1 MSKEK
6 ENKYNTS
13 ANPPSGGE
21 GAKDSTSKAPPLA
34 NGGKGSSATV
44 TGKAFDWQLLKRIM
58 HYVKPYTSVF
68 VIAAFLTIFL
78 AVIALFQPILIQ
90 RTLDKYILANDYH
103 GLVFMVELMIGQLVV
118 QTIAQYYQTYLTN
131 SLGQSVIRDL
141 RKDVFNHITSLRLKY
156 FDRTPIGMLITR
168 TVSDLETI
176 ADIFSEG
183 LISIMGDM
191 LLVFAVIGYMLW
203 QDWKLAL
210 ITLIPMPFLFASTYV
225 FKEAIKSSFQEVRTQ
240 VAQLN
245 TFLAEHISGISV
257 IQYFSREEQEMRKF
271 KAVNLKYRDA
281 NIRSNWYYSIFFP
294 VVEILFAVCMALLV
308 WYGCKRILNDQQIH
322 AISASEGGITPGL
335 ITSFIVLLNMLF
347 RPIRQLADKF
357 NTLQM
362 GMVGADRI
370 FKVLDTD
377 EVATDDGKL
386 APSVLEGDIEFKDV
400 WFAYNDENWVLKNIN
415 FHIKP
420 GETLALVGAT
430 GAGKS
435 STINILNRFYDIGK
449 GSVTVDGY
457 DIREYKVDY
466 LRSKIATV
474 IQDVFLFTDTIG
486 NNISLN
492 NTQITREEIIK
503 AAKDVGAHEFIER
516 LPGGY
521 DYNVMERGATLSA
534 GQAQLISFIRALVY
548 NPAILVLDEAT
559 SSVDTETELLIQTAI
574 NKLMQGRTAIVIAHR
589 LSTIQN
595 ADKIIV
601 LDHGEIMESGT
612 HQELLRIENGY
623 YRKLYDLQF
632 NSAGIAK
639 PI

>member
-1 MSKEK
+1 
-6 ENKYNTS
+6 
-13 ANPPSGGE
+13 
-21 GAKDSTSKAPPLA
+21 
-34 NGGKGSSATV
+34 
-44 TGKAFDWQLLKRIM
+44 M
-58 HYVKPYTSVF
+58 HYVTPYNRTF
-68 VIAAFLTIFL
+68 IIATFLTIFL
-78 AVIALFQPILIQ
+78 AAVAIVQPILIQ
-90 RTLDKYILANDYH
+90 RTLDVNILGNDYD
-103 GLVFMVELMIGQLVV
+103 GLVFMIGLMIAQLVI

-131 SLGQSVIRDL
+131 ALGQSVIRDL

-183 LISIMGDM
+183 LISIMGDL
-191 LLVFAVIGYMLW
+191 LLVVAVIGIMLY

-210 ITLIPMPFLFASTYV
+210 ITLIPMPLLFASTYV

-245 TFLAEHISGISV
+245 TFLAEHISGIGI
-257 IQYFSREEQEMRKF
+257 IQYFAREEQEMRKF
-271 KAVNLKYRDA
+271 KAVNMKYRDA

-294 VVEILFAVCMALLV
+294 VVEILFAICMALLV
-308 WYGCKRILNDQQIH
+308 WYGCKRILNDQQMH
-322 AISASEGGITPGL
+322 ALSASPNGITPGV
-335 ITSFIVLLNMLF
+335 ITGFIVLLNMLF

-377 EVATDDGKL
+377 EVAIDDGKL
-386 APSVLEGDIEFKDV
+386 APETLQGEIEFNNV
-400 WFAYNDENWVLKNIN
+400 WFAYNDENWVLKDIN
-415 FHIKP
+415 FHVKP

-449 GSVTVDGY
+449 GEVKVDGH

-492 NTQITREEIIK
+492 NTDITREEIIA

-559 SSVDTETELLIQTAI
+559 SSVDTETELLIQNAI
-574 NKLMQGRTAIVIAHR
+574 SKLMQGRTAIVIAHR

-601 LDHGEIMESGT
+601 LDHGEIKEMGT
-612 HQELLRIENGY
+612 HQELLRMDNGY

-639 PI
+639 PL

>member
-1 MSKEK
+1 MQK
-6 ENKYNTS
+6 
-13 ANPPSGGE
+13 
-21 GAKDSTSKAPPLA
+21 
-34 NGGKGSSATV
+34 
-44 TGKAFDWQLLKRIM
+44 
-58 HYVKPYTSVF
+58 
-68 VIAAFLTIFL
+68 
-78 AVIALFQPILIQ
+78 
-90 RTLDKYILANDYH
+90 TLDDYILKDNYG
-103 GLVFMVELMIGQLVV
+103 GLLFMVELMIGMLII
-118 QTIAQYYQTYLTN
+118 QTIAQYYQTFLTN

-141 RKDVFNHITSLRLKY
+141 RIDVFNHITSLRLKY
-156 FDRTPIGMLITR
+156 FDRTPIGILITR

-191 LLVFAVIGYMLW
+191 LLLITVIGYMLFR
-203 QDWKLAL
+203 DWKLAL
-210 ITLIPMPFLFASTYV
+210 ITLTPMPLLFVSTYV

-245 TFLAEHISGISV
+245 TFLAEHISGISI
-257 IQYFSREEQEMRKF
+257 IQVFAREDQEMRKF
-271 KAVNLKYRDA
+271 KAVNKKYRDA

-294 VVEILFAVCMALLV
+294 VVEILFAFCIGLLV
-308 WYGCKRILNDQQIH
+308 WYGCKRILSDQEMK
-322 AISASEGGITPGL
+322 AISTSPKGITRGVIL
-335 ITSFIVLLNMLF
+335 EFILYLNILF

-377 EVATDDGKL
+377 EVAINTGKL
-386 APSVLEGDIEFKDV
+386 KPANLLGEIEFKNV
-400 WFAYNDENWVLKNIN
+400 WFAYNDENWVLKNIS
-415 FHIKP
+415 FHVKP
-420 GETLALVGAT
+420 GKTLALVGAT

-435 STINILNRFYDIGK
+435 STINILNRFYEIAK
-449 GSVTVDGY
+449 GSVLVDGI
-457 DIREYKVDY
+457 DIREYDVKY
-466 LRSKIATV
+466 LRARIATV
-474 IQDVFLFTDTIG
+474 IQDVFLFTDTIA

-492 NTQITREEIIK
+492 NQGITREQVIA
-503 AAKDVGAHEFIER
+503 AAKDVGAHEFIDR

-521 DYNVMERGATLSA
+521 DYNVMERGSTLSA

-548 NPAILVLDEAT
+548 NPTILVLDEAT
-559 SSVDTETELLIQTAI
+559 SSVDTETEVLIQNAI
-574 NKLMQGRTAIVIAHR
+574 SKLMQGRTAIVIAHR

-601 LDHGEIMESGT
+601 LDHGEIKEMGT

-632 NSAGIAK
+632 NSAGISR
-639 PI
+639 

>member
-1 MSKEK
+1 VSD
-6 ENKYNTS
+6 NKDT
-13 ANPPSGGE
+13 
-21 GAKDSTSKAPPLA
+21 TSKTPPPI
-34 NGGKGSSATV
+34 GGRGGV
-44 TGKAFDWQLLKRIM
+44 TGKAFDWKLLKRVM
-58 HYVKPYTSVF
+58 HYVKPYNATFIIS
-68 VIAAFLTIFL
+68 IFLTFFL
-78 AVIALFQPILIQ
+78 AGCALGLPKLIQ
-90 RTLDKYILANDYH
+90 ITLDQRILLNDYN
-103 GLVFMVELMIGQLVV
+103 GLLFMVELMIGLLFV

-131 SLGQSVIRDL
+131 ALGQSVIRDL
-141 RKDVFNHITSLRLKY
+141 RVDVFNHISSLRLKY
-156 FDRTPIGMLITR
+156 FDKTPIGVLITR

-183 LISIMGDM
+183 LISIMGDL
-191 LLVFAVIGYMLW
+191 LLVVAVIVCMLV

-240 VAQLN
+240 VAHLN
-245 TFLAEHISGISV
+245 TFLAEHISGISI
-257 IQYFSREEQEMRKF
+257 IQNFAREDQEMRKF

-294 VVEILFAVCMALLV
+294 VVEILSAVCIGLLV
-308 WYGCKRILNDQQIH
+308 WYGCKRILSDQQLS
-322 AISASEGGITPGL
+322 AITTTGHITPGL
-335 ITSFIVLLNMLF
+335 ILEFIVLLNILF

-377 EVATDDGKL
+377 EVAVNTGTLKPARLDGEI
-386 APSVLEGDIEFKDV
+386 AFNHV

-415 FHIKP
+415 FHVKP

-435 STINILNRFYDIGK
+435 STINILNRFYEIGK
-449 GSVTVDGY
+449 GEVEVDGH
-457 DIREYKVDY
+457 DIRKYDVNY
-466 LRSKIATV
+466 LRSQIATV
-474 IQDVFLFTDTIG
+474 IQDVFLFTDTIA

-492 NTQITREEIIK
+492 NELITREQIIA

-559 SSVDTETELLIQTAI
+559 SSVDTETEVLIQNAI

-601 LDHGEIMESGT
+601 LDHGEIKETGT
-612 HQELLRIENGY
+612 HQELLRIDDGY

-632 NSAGIAK
+632 NSTGIAR
-639 PI
+639 

>member
-1 MSKEK
+1 MSQ
-6 ENKYNTS
+6 
-13 ANPPSGGE
+13 
-21 GAKDSTSKAPPLA
+21 
-34 NGGKGSSATV
+34 V
-44 TGKAFDWQLLKRIM
+44 TGKALDWKLLTRIM
-58 HYVKPYTSVF
+58 QYVRPYKRTF
-68 VIAAFLTIFL
+68 YIAAFLTVFI
-78 AVIALFQPILIQ
+78 AVISLAQPILMEKA
-90 RTLDKYILANDYH
+90 LDDYILAGNYN
-103 GLVFMVELMIGQLVV
+103 GLLIIVILMIVQLII
-118 QTIAQYYQTYLTN
+118 QTVAQYYQTYTTN
-131 SLGQSVIRDL
+131 ALGQSVIRDL
-141 RKDVFNHITSLRLKY
+141 RIHVFNHIMGLRLKY

-183 LISIMGDM
+183 LISIAGDI
-191 LLVFAVIGYMLW
+191 LLVISIIIYMLT
-203 QDWKLAL
+203 QDWKLTL
-210 ITLIPMPFLFASTYV
+210 ITLIPLPFLLVATYV
-225 FKEAIKSSFQEVRTQ
+225 FKEAIKSSFQDVRTH

-245 TFLAEHISGISV
+245 TFLQEHISGISI

-271 KAVNLKYRDA
+271 NVVNEKYRDA

-294 VVEILFAVCMALLV
+294 VVEIFVACSIGLLV
-308 WYGCKRILNDQQIH
+308 WYGCKRILSDQQL
-322 AISASEGGITPGL
+322 ASLSASGQGVTPGKIL
-335 ITSFIVLLNMLF
+335 AFITLLNLLF

-377 EVATDDGKL
+377 ET
-386 APSVLEGDIEFKDV
+386 APNNGTLKGNLNGHIGFTNV
-400 WFAYNDENWVLKNIN
+400 WFAYNDDNWVLKNLN
-415 FHIKP
+415 FEVQP

-435 STINILNRFYDIGK
+435 STINILNRFYEIGQ
-449 GSVTVDGY
+449 GTVQVDGV
-457 DIREYKVDY
+457 DIKDFELNF
-466 LRSKIATV
+466 LRSQIATV
-474 IQDVFLFTDTIG
+474 IQDVFLFSDTIA

-492 NTQITREEIIK
+492 NPAITREQIIK
-503 AAKDVGAHEFIER
+503 AATDVGAHEFIER

-534 GQAQLISFIRALVY
+534 GQAQLISFVRALVY

-559 SSVDTETELLIQTAI
+559 SSVDTETEILIQNAI
-574 NKLMQGRTAIVIAHR
+574 DKLMDGRTAIVIAHR
-589 LSTIQN
+589 LSTIQK

-601 LDHGEIMESGT
+601 LDHGEIKEMGT

-632 NSAGIAK
+632 NSAGIAR
-639 PI
+639 

>member
-6 ENKYNTS
+6 ENKNTTVASPPSVGGGQNS
-13 ANPPSGGE
+13 ASKAPPSGG
-21 GAKDSTSKAPPLA
+21 
-34 NGGKGSSATV
+34 GGGSAAAV
-44 TGKAFDWQLLKRIM
+44 TGKAFDWQLLKRVM
-58 HYVKPYTSVF
+58 RYVKPYMGVF
-68 VIAAFLTIFL
+68 VLSGFLTVFL
-78 AVIALFQPILIQ
+78 AVVALIQPILIQ
-90 RTLDKYILANDYH
+90 RTLDKYILANNYH
-103 GLVFMVELMIGQLVV
+103 GLVFMVELMVGQLVI
-118 QTIAQYYQTYLTN
+118 QTLAQYYQTYLTN

-141 RKDVFNHITSLRLKY
+141 RIDVFNHITSLRLKY

-191 LLVFAVIGYMLW
+191 LLVIAVIGYMLAE
-203 QDWKLAL
+203 DWKLAL

-245 TFLAEHISGISV
+245 TFLAEHISGISI
-257 IQYFSREEQEMRKF
+257 IQYFAREEQEMRKF
-271 KAVNLKYRDA
+271 RAVNQKYRDA

-294 VVEILFAVCMALLV
+294 VVEILFAICMALLV
-308 WYGCKRILNDQQIH
+308 WYGCKRILTDQQLNML
-322 AISASEGGITPGL
+322 SADAKGVTIGKITA
-335 ITSFIVLLNMLF
+335 FIALLNMLF

-370 FKVLDTD
+370 FKVLDTY
-377 EVATDDGKL
+377 EVAADKGNL
-386 APSVLEGDIEFKDV
+386 APPVLQGDIEFKDV

-435 STINILNRFYDIGK
+435 STINILNRFYEIGK
-449 GSVTVDGY
+449 GRVTVDGV
-457 DIREYKVDY
+457 DIRDYKVDY

-492 NTQITREEIIK
+492 NTQISREEIIA

-559 SSVDTETELLIQTAI
+559 SSVDTETELLIQNAI

-612 HQELLRIENGY
+612 HQELLRIDNGY

-639 PI
+639 SV

>member
-1 MSKEK
+1 MSEI
-6 ENKYNTS
+6 
-13 ANPPSGGE
+13 
-21 GAKDSTSKAPPLA
+21 
-34 NGGKGSSATV
+34 
-44 TGKAFDWQLLKRIM
+44 TGKALDWKLLKRVM
-58 HYVKPYTSVF
+58 HYVKPYNSTF

-78 AVIALFQPILIQ
+78 AVSALAQPFLIQ
-90 RTLDKYILANDYH
+90 HTLDVDILNDNYD
-103 GLVFMVELMIGQLVV
+103 GLVFMVALMIGQLII
-118 QTIAQYYQTYLTN
+118 QTVAQYYQTYLTN
-131 SLGQSVIRDL
+131 ALGQSVIRDL
-141 RKDVFNHITSLRLKY
+141 RIDIFNHITSLRLKY

-191 LLVFAVIGYMLW
+191 LLVLAVIGFMLH

-240 VAQLN
+240 VARLN
-245 TFLAEHISGISV
+245 TFLAEHISGISI
-257 IQYFSREEQEMRKF
+257 IQLFAREDQEMRKF
-271 KAVNLKYRDA
+271 KAVNQKYRDA

-294 VVEILFAVCMALLV
+294 VVEILFAICMGLLV
-308 WYGCKRILNDQQIH
+308 WYGCKRMLSDSQL
-322 AISASEGGITPGL
+322 AALSARPGGITPGV
-335 ITSFIVLLNMLF
+335 ITGFIVLLNMLF

-377 EVATDDGKL
+377 EVAADTGTINTGRL
-386 APSVLEGDIEFKDV
+386 QGDIEFDKV

-415 FHIKP
+415 FRVKP

-435 STINILNRFYDIGK
+435 STINILNRFYEIGQGNVK
-449 GSVTVDGY
+449 VDGH
-457 DIREYKVDY
+457 DIREYQVEF
-466 LRSKIATV
+466 LRSQIATV
-474 IQDVFLFTDTIG
+474 IQDVFLFTDTIA

-492 NTQITREEIIK
+492 NQSITREQIIA

-534 GQAQLISFIRALVY
+534 GQSQLISFIRALVY

-559 SSVDTETELLIQTAI
+559 SSVDTETEILIQNAI

-595 ADKIIV
+595 ADRIIV

-612 HQELLRIENGY
+612 HQELLKIEHGH

-632 NSAGIAK
+632 NSAGIAR
-639 PI
+639 

>member
-1 MSKEK
+1 MSQI
-6 ENKYNTS
+6 
-13 ANPPSGGE
+13 
-21 GAKDSTSKAPPLA
+21 
-34 NGGKGSSATV
+34 
-44 TGKAFDWQLLKRIM
+44 TGKALDWKLLKRVM
-58 HYVKPYTSVF
+58 RYVKPYKRTF
-68 VIAAFLTIFL
+68 IIAAFLTIFL
-78 AVIALFQPILIQ
+78 AGNALIQ
-90 RTLDKYILANDYH
+90 PFLMQITLDKYILGNNYN
-103 GLVFMVELMIGQLVV
+103 GLVLMVGLMTAQLAI
-118 QTIAQYYQTYLTN
+118 QTLAQYYQTYSTN

-141 RKDVFNHITSLRLKY
+141 RIDIFNHIMSLRLKY
-156 FDRTPIGMLITR
+156 FDHTPIGMLITR

-183 LISIMGDM
+183 LISIMGDL
-191 LLVFAVIGYMLW
+191 LLVVAIIVYMLVK
-203 QDWKLAL
+203 DWKLAL
-210 ITLIPMPFLFASTYV
+210 ITLIPMPFLFLSTYV

-245 TFLAEHISGISV
+245 TFLAEHISGISI
-257 IQYFSREEQEMRKF
+257 IQYFSREDQEMRKF
-271 KAVNLKYRDA
+271 KSVNIKYRDA

-294 VVEILFAVCMALLV
+294 VVEILFAVCISLLV
-308 WYGCKRILNDQQIH
+308 WYGCKRILTDQQLTNLGTGDH
-322 AISASEGGITPGL
+322 PVTPGL
-335 ITSFIVLLNMLF
+335 ILAFIVLLNLLF

-370 FKVLDTD
+370 FKVLDTN
-377 EVATDDGKL
+377 EVAVNTGTLKPAGL
-386 APSVLEGDIEFKDV
+386 RGDISFDHV
-400 WFAYNDENWVLKNIN
+400 WFAYNDENWVLKDIS
-415 FHIKP
+415 FHVKP

-435 STINILNRFYDIGK
+435 STINILNRFYETSK
-449 GSVTVDGY
+449 GMVKVDDV
-457 DIREYKVDY
+457 DIREYEVGF
-466 LRSKIATV
+466 LRSQIATV
-474 IQDVFLFTDTIG
+474 IQDVFLFTDTIA

-492 NTQITREEIIK
+492 NPTITRDQIIA

-521 DYNVMERGATLSA
+521 DYNVMERGSTLSS

-548 NPAILVLDEAT
+548 DPAILVLDEAT
-559 SSVDTETELLIQTAI
+559 SSVDTETEILIQNAI

-601 LDHGEIMESGT
+601 LDHGEIKETGT
-612 HQELLRIENGY
+612 HQELLKIEHGY

-632 NSAGIAK
+632 NSAGISR
-639 PI
+639 

>member
-1 MSKEK
+1 MSE
-6 ENKYNTS
+6 
-13 ANPPSGGE
+13 
-21 GAKDSTSKAPPLA
+21 
-34 NGGKGSSATV
+34 V
-44 TGKAFDWQLLKRIM
+44 TGKAFDWKLLKRVM
-58 HYVKPYTSVF
+58 HYVKPYNGTF
-68 VIAAFLTIFL
+68 IIAGFLTVFL
-78 AVIALFQPILIQ
+78 AVSALLQPILIQ
-90 RTLDKYILANDYH
+90 RTLDVNILNDDYD
-103 GLVFMVELMIGQLVV
+103 GLVFMVGLMMAQLVV
-118 QTIAQYYQTYLTN
+118 QTVAQYYQTYLTN

-141 RKDVFNHITSLRLKY
+141 RIDIFNHITSLRLKY

-191 LLVFAVIGYMLW
+191 LLVFAVIGFMLW

-240 VAQLN
+240 VARLN

-257 IQYFSREEQEMRKF
+257 IQLFAREDQEMRKF
-271 KAVNLKYRDA
+271 KEVNIKYRDA

-294 VVEILFAVCMALLV
+294 VVEILFAICIGLLV
-308 WYGCKRILNDQQIH
+308 WYGCKRMLTDEQMS
-322 AISASEGGITPGL
+322 ALSASQKGITPGV
-335 ITSFIVLLNMLF
+335 ITGFIVLLNMLF

-377 EVATDDGKL
+377 EVAVNQGSLKTGRL
-386 APSVLEGDIEFKDV
+386 QGEIEFDHV
-400 WFAYNDENWVLKNIN
+400 WFAYNDENWVLKDIS
-415 FHIKP
+415 FHVKP

-435 STINILNRFYDIGK
+435 STINILNRFYEIGK
-449 GSVTVDGY
+449 GSARVDGH
-457 DIREYKVDY
+457 DIREYDVEF
-466 LRSKIATV
+466 LRSQIATV
-474 IQDVFLFTDTIG
+474 IQDVFLFTDTIA

-492 NTQITREEIIK
+492 NQAITREQIIA

-521 DYNVMERGATLSA
+521 DYNVMERGSTLSA
-534 GQAQLISFIRALVY
+534 GQSQLISFIRALVY
-548 NPAILVLDEAT
+548 DPAILVLDEAT
-559 SSVDTETELLIQTAI
+559 SSVDTETEILIQNAI

-595 ADKIIV
+595 ADRIIV
-601 LDHGEIMESGT
+601 LDHGQIMETGT
-612 HQELLRIENGY
+612 HQELLKIENGH

-632 NSAGIAK
+632 NSAGIAR
-639 PI
+639 